1 MSGVRTCW
9 VLIFALTW
17 LVGLAN
23 GLVAYILFGGV
34 CVAVKTY
41 YAVFKDNKYVRDSV
55 LNGTSLLQ
63 EKMKEGYSL
72 SNACTIALLDADTGI
87 ILSHTVR
94 ETCDGVAIEGVEP
107 NAVIKFLRTDAS
119 GGEDAWEPSRGGDNM
134 WVAYNVSD
142 LSKDLDFDF
151 PFDEFENS
159 CNGYV
164 LSYDDEWD
172 LRIMRDFTSAEEN
185 DGLVD
190 VSGADIVLTREL
202 RAEGSPIMLFN
213 YQLVK
218 KDEDWR
224 VATLDKEIKLC
235 DLLKCY
241 CETVIKLQNRARLL
255 GVEHE
260 SDACSALIVKAL
272 QQRFANAAIKDFA
285 DVSCDFGM
293 LMHKDI
299 DYFEWEEGE
308 GQHLSLCFNITPSL
322 MRELSIH
329 GMSFQLMLL
338 RKRGKKQ
345 TEEFAE
351 IFKGYK
357 VWNRYI

>member
-1 MSGVRTCW
+1 MSTKV
-9 VLIFALTW
+9 
-17 LVGLAN
+17 
-23 GLVAYILFGGV
+23 
-34 CVAVKTY
+34 Y
-41 YAVFKDNKYVRDSV
+41 YAVFKDNKYVKEAV
-55 LNGTSLLQ
+55 IHGTPLLR
-63 EKMKEGYSL
+63 EKVTEGSSL

-94 ETCDGVAIEGVEP
+94 ETCEGVVIEGVEP
-107 NAVIKFLRTDAS
+107 DAIIKFLQPDVN
-119 GGEDAWEPSRGGDNM
+119 GGGNAWEPSRGGNNM
-134 WVAYNVSD
+134 WVAYNASD

-164 LSYDDEWD
+164 LSYDAEWD

-190 VSGADIVLTREL
+190 VSDADIVLTREL
-202 RAEGSPIMLFN
+202 RAAGTPIMLFN

-272 QQRFANAAIKDFA
+272 QQRFANAAIKDFV
-285 DVSCDFGM
+285 DVSCDFGV
-293 LMHKDI
+293 LLHKDI
-299 DYFEWEEGE
+299 DYFEWEEIE
-308 GQHLSLCFNITPSL
+308 GTQHLSLCFNITPAL
-322 MRELSIH
+322 LKELSIH
-329 GMSFQLMLL
+329 DIPFQLTLL

-351 IFKGYK
+351 IFKGCK